1 MCKRFSD
8 TYSQLKRFQLND
20 YRPNGHQN
28 GTQQP
33 ATIEINPCILLHQ
46 QKENANVRVCGLTPC
61 GMAINIPN
69 PNGVILPNI
78 NPNKVCPQFT
88 FMLFCII

>member
-33 ATIEINPCILLHQ
+33 AAIEINPCILLHQ
-46 QKENANVRVCGLTPC
+46 QKENANVRCHTQLEN
-61 GMAINIPN
+61 AIVIPFKMGN
-69 PNGVILPNI
+69 RP
-78 NPNKVCPQFT
+78 
-88 FMLFCII
+88 